1 MLLDGALRTLEL
13 AFARP
18 EALRHE
24 YETNL
29 ANGGVFI
36 ATDEP
41 FELRE
46 KVRVRLVL
54 AFCHQR
60 LELGGEIVH
69 RVTAEMAALGRS
81 PPGVAISF
89 EEPAA
94 KIRQR
99 LAPLLESAVE
109 LPVDALPPGQKP
121 RSPRA
126 AARVAARI
134 KGTAAPVAGRTRNL
148 SHTGALVS
156 VPGHGVPVGEH
167 VKVTLT
173 HPTSGHT
180 MDVDGTVV
188 REIADESRIDAV
200 AIRFDP
206 SASRRGDVESFI
218 DGVKNAEHARRLGG
232 ISGDVAEL
240 GVPQLVQ
247 MLGSTARV
255 GTLTLRRA
263 AEEAVI
269 CFERGMVRYVRSGSA
284 TGMKALVRLVA
295 WRDGSFEFHA
305 RLDPAETSEPPLPLE
320 GAILDATLM
329 HDELGRPGRRI
340 PAPDA
345 VPRLAPAAAPS
356 AGADLGKLERAVLDL
371 VQAGFPV
378 RRMLDVIPEPD
389 PLILGALEALIDAG
403 LVRL

>member
-1 MLLDGALRTLEL
+1 MTGALRILEL

-24 YETNL
+24 YEANL

-54 AFCHQR
+54 GFCQQR
-60 LELGGEIVH
+60 LEIGGEIVH
-69 RVTAEMAALGRS
+69 QVTAEMAALGKS
-81 PPGVAISF
+81 PQGVAISF

-99 LAPLLESAVE
+99 LAPLLEGAAE
-109 LPVDALPPGQKP
+109 LPVDALAPGQNA
-121 RSPRA
+121 RAPRA
-126 AARVAARI
+126 AARVPARI
-134 KGTAAPVAGRTRNL
+134 KGAAEPVAGRTRNL
-148 SHTGALVS
+148 SHTGVLVS
-156 VPGHGVPVGEH
+156 VPGHGIPVGER
-167 VKVTLT
+167 VKITLT
-173 HPTSGHT
+173 HPTTGHG

-188 REIADESRIDAV
+188 REIGDESRVDAV

-206 SASRRGDVESFI
+206 SASRRGDVESFV
-218 DGVKNAEHARRLGG
+218 DGVQSAEHARRLGG
-232 ISGDVAEL
+232 ISGDLAEL

-247 MLGSTARV
+247 MLGSTATA
-255 GTLTLRRA
+255 GTLSLRRG

-269 CFERGMVRYVRSGSA
+269 GFERGMLRYVHAGSA
-284 TGMKALVRLVA
+284 TGMKALVRLLG
-295 WRDGSFEFHA
+295 WRDGHFEFHA
-305 RLDPAETSEPPLPLE
+305 RLEPSQASEAPLPLE

-329 HDELGRPGRRI
+329 HDELGRPGRRL
-340 PAPDA
+340 PGPDA

-389 PLILGALEALIDAG
+389 PLILGALDALIDAG
-403 LVRL
+403 LVLL

>member
-1 MLLDGALRTLEL
+1 MPGALRTLEL

-29 ANGGVFI
+29 ANGGVFV
-36 ATDEP
+36 ATREP

-54 AFCHQR
+54 GFCHKR

-69 RVTAEMAALGRS
+69 LVSAEMAALGKT
-81 PPGVAISF
+81 PQGVAISF

-99 LAPLLESAVE
+99 LAPLLESVSE
-109 LPVDALPPGQKP
+109 LPLDPPVAPGQKP
-121 RSPRA
+121 RAPRA
-126 AARVAARI
+126 AARVPARI
-134 KGTAAPVAGRTRNL
+134 KGAAEPVAGRTKNL
-148 SHTGALVS
+148 SHTGMLVS
-156 VPGHGVPVGEH
+156 VPDCGIPVGER
-167 VKVTLT
+167 VKITLS
-173 HPTSGHT
+173 HPTSGEA

-188 REIADESRIDAV
+188 REIADEGRVDAV

-206 SASRRGDVESFI
+206 SASRRGEVESFI
-218 DGVKNAEHARRLGG
+218 DGVKNADHASRLGG

-247 MLGSTARV
+247 MLGSTAPV
-255 GTLTLRRA
+255 GTLTVCHG
-263 AEEAVI
+263 AEEAWLG
-269 CFERGMVRYVRSGSA
+269 FERGMLRYVRVGSA
-284 TGMKALVRLVA
+284 TGMKALVRLVG
-295 WRDGSFEFHA
+295 WQQGSFEFHA
-305 RLDPAETSEPPLPLE
+305 RLDPTQTPEPPLPLE

-329 HDELGRPGRRI
+329 HDELGRPGRLL
-340 PAPDA
+340 PPPDA
-345 VPRLAPAAAPS
+345 VPRLAPASAPS

-378 RRMLDVIPEPD
+378 RRILDVIPEPD
-389 PLILGALEALIDAG
+389 PLILGALDALVEAG

>member
-1 MLLDGALRTLEL
+1 LAGAPRTLEL
-13 AFARP
+13 AFAGA

-36 ATDEP
+36 ATEEP

-54 AFCHQR
+54 EFCHQR
-60 LELGGEIVH
+60 LELGGEVVH
-69 RVTAEMAALGRS
+69 QVTAQMAALGRT
-81 PPGVAISF
+81 PQGVAVSF

-99 LAPLLESAVE
+99 LAPLLEGATE
-109 LPVDALPPGQKP
+109 LPLAARTRPGHMP
-121 RSPRA
+121 RAPRA
-126 AARVAARI
+126 AARVPARI
-134 KGTAAPVAGRTRNL
+134 KGSAEPIAGRTRNL
-148 SHTGALVS
+148 SQTGVLVS
-156 VPGHGVPVGEH
+156 VPSRGVAVGER

-173 HPTSGHT
+173 DPASGHA

-188 REIADESRIDAV
+188 REVADAI

-206 SASRRGDVESFI
+206 SASRRGAVESFI
-218 DGVKNAEHARRLGG
+218 DGVKSAEHASRLGG

-247 MLGSTARV
+247 MLGSTAPL
-255 GTLTLRRA
+255 GTLSLRRG
-263 AEEAVI
+263 AEEAVLG
-269 CFERGMVRYVRSGSA
+269 FERGMLRTARVGVA
-284 TGMKALVRLVA
+284 TGMKALVRLVG
-295 WRDGSFEFHA
+295 WREGSFEFHA
-305 RLDPAETSEPPLPLE
+305 RLEVGQTPEPPLPLE

-329 HDELGRPGRRI
+329 HDELGKPGRRL
-340 PAPDA
+340 PPPDA

-378 RRMLDVIPEPD
+378 WRILDVIPEPD
-389 PLILGALEALIDAG
+389 PLIYGALDALVDAG